1 MTEHFI
7 NLTDGTRLSVKVN
20 FGTLYYLQRQKGY
33 YRIMKKV
40 EKNPKSLTYEES
52 FEMTAN
58 IIYALL
64 RSNGRVVSFDEAL
77 GLVPADTKDITR
89 VLDAFQEEIEKYD
102 KKKTGEDYEDT
113 LEIDWVEYMLASREM
128 GMSEDEFWN
137 SDPIFFNRCYERYQE
152 RRIKEVEQLYG
163 R

>member
-102 KKKTGEDYEDT
+102 KKKRAKTMRT
-113 LEIDWVEYMLASREM
+113 
-128 GMSEDEFWN
+128 
-137 SDPIFFNRCYERYQE
+137 P
-152 RRIKEVEQLYG
+152 
-163 R
+163 